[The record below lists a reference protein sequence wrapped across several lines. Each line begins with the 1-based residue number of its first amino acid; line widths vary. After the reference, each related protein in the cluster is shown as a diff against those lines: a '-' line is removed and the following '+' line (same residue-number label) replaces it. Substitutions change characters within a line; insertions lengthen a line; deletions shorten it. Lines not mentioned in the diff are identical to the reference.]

1 MSKRTLEQAFNAIF
15 HNKAAYKD
23 FLSTSLETEI
33 EKFEIDERVIIRQS
47 TKLKSYLRF
56 INKVLF
62 KYLAK
67 EIAVVHSFIKEK
79 STLTAV
85 SAHSEN
91 KYFFLTDIE
100 SFYQNIKKSDVKN
113 ILQRDK
119 HLIPIMDIGDYIDFI
134 TDITTYDDS
143 IPVGFPTS
151 PELSNAFLY
160 EFDCVL
166 KDYCET
172 KSLKYTRYADDI
184 IISGKTFDE
193 LSSLKE
199 IVQSMLI
206 EYASSSL
213 KLNESKTHITSL
225 GNKVKIL
232 GLVILPNGQVTID
245 KKYKTQLESLL
256 YFYSND
262 KNRYQDY
269 LEKTMNGDEK
279 SLFGLLHY
287 ANSVDPRY
295 IDKLQ
300 KKYGALTLRSMME
313 SKEDD

>member
-1 MSKRTLEQAFNAIF
+1 
-15 HNKAAYKD
+15 
-23 FLSTSLETEI
+23 
-33 EKFEIDERVIIRQS
+33 
-47 TKLKSYLRF
+47 
-56 INKVLF
+56 
-62 KYLAK
+62 
-67 EIAVVHSFIKEK
+67 
-79 STLTAV
+79 
-85 SAHSEN
+85 
-91 KYFFLTDIE
+91 
-100 SFYQNIKKSDVKN
+100 
-113 ILQRDK
+113 
-119 HLIPIMDIGDYIDFI
+119 
-134 TDITTYDDS
+134 
-143 IPVGFPTS
+143 
-151 PELSNAFLY
+151 
-160 EFDCVL
+160 
-166 KDYCET
+166 
-172 KSLKYTRYADDI
+172 
-184 IISGKTFDE
+184 
-193 LSSLKE
+193 
-199 IVQSMLI
+199 MLI